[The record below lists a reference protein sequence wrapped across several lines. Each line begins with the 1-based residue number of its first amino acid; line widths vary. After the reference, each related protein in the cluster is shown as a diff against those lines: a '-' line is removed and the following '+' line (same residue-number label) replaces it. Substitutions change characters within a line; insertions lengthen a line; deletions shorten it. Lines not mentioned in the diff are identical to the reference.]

1 VLGKPSSFRVRCL
14 QVYLPTI
21 TLVTKSLDVVAL
33 FLTCRLVYAESM
45 AVLEPRIKLL
55 NQEPMRYMVDVE
67 KFWLYELVD

>member
-1 VLGKPSSFRVRCL
+1 
-14 QVYLPTI
+14 
-21 TLVTKSLDVVAL
+21 
-33 FLTCRLVYAESM
+33 M